1 MTTLFSEIS
10 QYFAGNELRFP
21 EKNLIYK
28 ENILINFTIMRLSH
42 GCVRWKIHSLHL
54 CEIQITYREGHFV
67 QQNQQKH

>member
-28 ENILINFTIMRLSH
+28 ENVLINFTFSKNYASFTW
-42 GCVRWKIHSLHL
+42 VRTL
-54 CEIQITYREGHFV
+54 ENTFITSM
-67 QQNQQKH
+67 